1 MLVTLFSVT
10 AEMPLFVANG
20 KKGAT
25 IEIKALALKCCL
37 LFRPQPPISLGYLG
51 YLTKP

>member
-25 IEIKALALKCCL
+25 IEIKALALKCL